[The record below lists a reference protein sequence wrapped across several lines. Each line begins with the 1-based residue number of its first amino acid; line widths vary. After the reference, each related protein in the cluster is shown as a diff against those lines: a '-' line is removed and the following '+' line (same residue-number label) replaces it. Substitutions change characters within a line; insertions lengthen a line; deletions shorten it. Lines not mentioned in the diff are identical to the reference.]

1 MTAPSH
7 RTGYYDACD
16 GRGWQPCVSTLSIED
31 GLKRDAAAKGA
42 QRLHREQRAAEL
54 RAHADALERS
64 LP

>member
-1 MTAPSH
+1 MTEKSH

-16 GRGWQPCVSTLSIED
+16 GRGWQPTVSTLSVED
-31 GLKRDAAAKGA
+31 GLARDAAAKEA

-54 RAHADALERS
+54 RAQADALERS